1 MNNRTAQ
8 PLQTCRH
15 CRIPYSWL
23 RSPASLKMTYCGS
36 LCEQADL
43 GFSLEALERYE
54 RPNLVEVASMIAATA
69 FDAPA
74 EGPEAPALANA
85 W

>member
-1 MNNRTAQ
+1 
-8 PLQTCRH
+8 
-15 CRIPYSWL
+15 
-23 RSPASLKMTYCGS
+23 MTYCGS

-54 RPNLVEVASMIAATA
+54 RPDLVEVASMIAATA

-74 EGPEAPALANA
+74 EEPEAPAMANA